1 MIYQVIKAINPPK
14 IKTFSGGTY
23 SRGGDYM
30 PAWAKSSGGSN
41 IEDAIKKCKELGLV
55 PGKYV
60 QFKATGFMA
69 EITSFI
75 WTGVKTVNGELC
87 VLRVKQSRETYEVA
101 ASEVELVEFDDLS
114 GFGCHDFKFY

>member
-14 IKTFSGGTY
+14 TTPITYSGGG
-23 SRGGDYM
+23 SYM
-30 PAWAKSSGGSN
+30 PAWARTEGVGYGLN
-41 IEDAIKKCKELGLV
+41 IENAIKKCKELGLV

-69 EITSFI
+69 EITSFV

-101 ASEVELVEFDDLS
+101 ASEVELVDFDDLS
-114 GFGCHDFKFY
+114 SFSNFNFTC